1 MASAAVVDHL
11 HLEALPLIDLRLLS
25 QSELY
30 SLSLFSSS
38 SYSSNDNDDVL
49 TPKIDRSVFNESA
62 GSRKQT
68 YSRLRLAPRKPQCTS
83 TASPTRIRTPTPF
96 PSTPRQIPEP
106 LDEENPQIIS
116 LLKQLFAAQASTAEN
131 PATADDDD
139 KLVSVRVEFEEALPD
154 WWSAGFQDVP
164 IDVVPGTAGDGGGE
178 QKRKRGRPRKSEN
191 WRIEP
196 RTEHKAEPNVP
207 VDVVVSEGET
217 KRKRGRPRKEE
228 NPMIERRQNENWRIE
243 PRTEHKAEP
252 NVPVDV
258 VVSEGEKKRKRGRPR
273 KEQNP
278 MIERRQSEREMA
290 VAEEKEVVMVNK
302 KGDVADVAALANV
315 KDPYGEELKRR
326 TEGLQTEAELLEFLS
341 VLPGESMNRSRKR
354 RIVLASDFGD
364 VLPEGWKIMLT
375 VKKRAS
381 RVWLH
386 CRRYIRFL

>member
-1 MASAAVVDHL
+1 MASASVVDHL

-30 SLSLFSSS
+30 SLSLCSSS
-38 SYSSNDNDDVL
+38 SYSSNDSDDVL
-49 TPKIDRSVFNESA
+49 IPKIDRSVFNESA

-68 YSRLRLAPRKPQCTS
+68 YSRLRLAPRKSQSTS
-83 TASPTRIRTPTPF
+83 ATGPTRTLTPTPF
-96 PSTPRQIPEP
+96 SSTPRQIPEP
-106 LDEENPQIIS
+106 LDEENYQIIS
-116 LLKQLFAAQASTAEN
+116 LLKQLFTAQAPTAEN

-139 KLVSVRVEFEEALPD
+139 NLVSVRVEFEEALPD
-154 WWSAGFQDVP
+154 WSSAGLQNVP
-164 IDVVPGTAGDGGGE
+164 IDVIPDAAGGGGGE

-191 WRIEP
+191 LRIEP
-196 RTEHKAEPNVP
+196 RAE
-207 VDVVVSEGET
+207 
-217 KRKRGRPRKEE
+217 RK
-228 NPMIERRQNENWRIE
+228 
-243 PRTEHKAEP
+243 TEP

-273 KEQNP
+273 KEENP
-278 MIERRQSEREMA
+278 MIESRQSEREMD
-290 VAEEKEVVMVNK
+290 VAEEREMVMVMVNK
-302 KGDVADVAALANV
+302 KVDVADVAALANV

-326 TEGLQTEAELLEFLS
+326 TEGLQTEAELLGFLS

-364 VLPEGWKIMLT
+364 ALPEGWKLMLT